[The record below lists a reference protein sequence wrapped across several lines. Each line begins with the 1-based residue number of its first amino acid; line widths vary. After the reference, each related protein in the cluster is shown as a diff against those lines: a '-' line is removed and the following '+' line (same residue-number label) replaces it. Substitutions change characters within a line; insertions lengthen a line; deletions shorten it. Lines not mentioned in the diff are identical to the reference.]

1 MPWRRPRK
9 HVERPIDVGRSVEES
24 LEHAAEGEE
33 EEDLVELADLDGAT
47 VVEAATGEPDES
59 RAPSDLAVKLREAVA
74 GIDLREAASDPDVAS
89 GRDASRARSV
99 ARDAPG
105 VTRPSRTAPARLPP
119 VARDRA
125 LLSGGGAPPPKP
137 RSGCS
142 TSGSAAALPE
152 DGVDLE
158 VEAARGL
165 RLKNPVLTASGTFGQ
180 GVEYAELID
189 VARLGA
195 IVTKGTT
202 VHARPGNPQYRIAE
216 TPSGILNSIGLE
228 NPGAAAVAKKYG
240 KAWPTLGVPV
250 IVNIAGYSVADYVA
264 VVRELEGTPGVV
276 AYELNVSCPNVKGG
290 TLFGCDPMLAAEV
303 TRAVK
308 AETDKPIIV
317 KLTPNA
323 PDVVAVARA
332 VEEAGADAV
341 TAINTILGM
350 KIDVRKRRPVLGTG
364 SGGLSGPAIRPIA
377 VHITYQVAQAVSI
390 PVIGA
395 GGVASTEDALEFLM
409 AGASAVQ
416 VGTATFADPLAPITV
431 VEGLAAYVR
440 ANGLASIRDII
451 GAALPA
457 KRASGP
463 DTGYQ

>member
-74 GIDLREAASDPDVAS
+74 GVELPEGPAAGPDVAS
-89 GRDASRARSV
+89 GR
-99 ARDAPG
+99 
-105 VTRPSRTAPARLPP
+105 ARL
-119 VARDRA
+119 RA
-125 LLSGGGAPPPKP
+125 SSGFPA
-137 RSGCS
+137 S
-142 TSGSAAALPE
+142 TMAQRVTGPEAVLPE
-152 DGVDLE
+152 FGVDLE

-189 VARLGA
+189 VSRLGA
-195 IVTKGTT
+195 IVNKGTT

-240 KAWPTLGVPV
+240 PIWATLGVPV
-250 IVNIAGYSVADYVA
+250 IVNVAGYSVSDYVA

-276 AYELNVSCPNVKGG
+276 AYELNVSCPNVKDG

-395 GGVASTEDALEFLM
+395 GGVTSAEDALEFLM

-416 VGTATFADPLAPITV
+416 VGTATFADPLAPIAV

-440 ANGLASIRDII
+440 ANGLASIRDVI
-451 GAALPA
+451 GAGLPA

-463 DTGYQ
+463 ESEYH